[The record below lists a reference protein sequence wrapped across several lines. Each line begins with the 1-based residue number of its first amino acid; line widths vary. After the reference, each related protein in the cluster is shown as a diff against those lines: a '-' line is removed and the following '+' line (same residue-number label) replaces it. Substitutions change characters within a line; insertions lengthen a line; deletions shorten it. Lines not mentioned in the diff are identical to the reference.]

1 MAQEGSLRIE
11 HLHKAFG
18 DNVVLEDVSFE
29 VEPGEVIVPN
39 KGNKPKKSSTI
50 LSWIRQKSHQ
60 VGEAA
65 EGAFDSTMGSL
76 FDDMK

>member
-1 MAQEGSLRIE
+1 M
-11 HLHKAFG
+11 LHPKQG
-18 DNVVLEDVSFE
+18 
-29 VEPGEVIVPN
+29 
-39 KGNKPKKSSTI
+39 PKKPEKTPGKFVT
-50 LSWIRQKSHQ
+50 WIRKQTKK